1 MKFKDKFRGQRRDA
15 DIASRPAAGRAA
27 TTIAARLT
35 FEGEVA
41 TLCIRRRAI
50 RVLPPGQGLAGRVLH
65 ARFLG
70 DLAVLEIAAE
80 GFERPL
86 VTLVREGEE
95 PARGAEV
102 SIAVDPA
109 SVLVFPAE
117 ASQNYEA
124 ELIDGHPETA

>member
-1 MKFKDKFRGQRRDA
+1 VKFKDKFGGQRRDA
-15 DIASRPAAGRAA
+15 DIASQPAAGA

-35 FEGEVA
+35 FEGEAA
-41 TLCIRRRAI
+41 TRCIRRRAI
-50 RVLPPGQGLAGRVLH
+50 RVLPPEQGLAGRVLH

-70 DLAVLEIAAE
+70 DLAVLEIAAV

-95 PARGAEV
+95 AARGAEI
-102 SIAVDPA
+102 SIAVDPT

-117 ASQNYEA
+117 PSQNYEA
-124 ELIDGHPETA
+124 ELIDGQPETA